1 MQKSLFDLKE
11 VAVVNGLSI
20 HTIRSW
26 AHTGKIPSIKM
37 GNRRMVKKQDLEVMI
52 NSGVGARKTK

>member
-11 VAVVNGLSI
+11 VAVVTGFPFTQSDHGL
-20 HTIRSW
+20 TR
-26 AHTGKIPSIKM
+26 KIPSIKM
-37 GNRRMVKKQDLEVMI
+37 GSRRMVKKQDLEVMI

>member
-11 VAVVNGLSI
+11 VAVVTGLSM

-26 AHTGKIPSIKM
+26 AHAGKIPSIKM
-37 GNRRMVKKQDLEVMI
+37 GSRRMVKKKDLEAMI
-52 NSGVGARKTK
+52 NSGVGAGKNK

>member
-11 VAVVNGLSI
+11 VAIVTGLSI

-37 GNRRMVKKQDLEVMI
+37 GSRRMVKKKDLEAMVD
-52 NSGVGARKTK
+52 SGVGARKTK

>member
-11 VAVVNGLSI
+11 VAVVTGLSI

-26 AHTGKIPSIKM
+26 AHTGKIPSIKL
-37 GNRRMVKKQDLEVMI
+37 GSRRMVKKKDLEVMV

>member
-11 VAVVNGLSI
+11 VAVVTGLSI

-37 GNRRMVKKQDLEVMI
+37 GSRRMVKKTDLETMV

>member
-11 VAVVNGLSI
+11 VAIVTGLSI

-26 AHTGKIPSIKM
+26 AHTGKIPSIKL
-37 GNRRMVKKQDLEVMI
+37 GSRRMVKKKDLEAMVD
-52 NSGVGARKTK
+52 SGVSARKTK